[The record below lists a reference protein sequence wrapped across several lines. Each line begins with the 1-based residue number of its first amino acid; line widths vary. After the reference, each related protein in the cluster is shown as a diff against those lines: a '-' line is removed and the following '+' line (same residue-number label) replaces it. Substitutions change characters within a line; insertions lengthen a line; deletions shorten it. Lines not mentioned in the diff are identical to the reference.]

1 MKGNAFDQPTAHSPP
16 RSHPLRTREM
26 PTKNSGGAKAKRS
39 IIRTEIPPPTF
50 FPRSQPPSPSDRR
63 RCNGGSR
70 SKRRNST
77 ARRRRHCSKNGL
89 GGGMRKNGV
98 DRKIPF
104 SLFLFPLLSPE
115 ENVLISASM
124 QCMPLPQFV
133 SSSRQIPRLY
143 SHETG
148 SLTRDS
154 DISTPITVSMSK
166 DKREIHTTEDPTPQI
181 ISRFANRITTVSL
194 PHQRDLKPSDI
205 GGRQNC
211 FDLFRIPP
219 LFRPLPLPLDP
230 SPGGN
235 QFGRICLECY
245 PELDHKDNGIRI

>member
-1 MKGNAFDQPTAHSPP
+1 MKKREGERVRPTDRPSPP
-16 RSHPLRTREM
+16 TLPPSAYTREM

-39 IIRTEIPPPTF
+39 ILRTEIPPPTF
-50 FPRSQPPSPSDRR
+50 FPRSQPPSPSGRR

-77 ARRRRHCSKNGL
+77 ARRRRLCSKNGL

-124 QCMPLPQFV
+124 QCNACLSRNLYLPLGKFLV
-133 SSSRQIPRLY
+133 FS

-154 DISTPITVSMSK
+154 DISTPITVSISK
-166 DKREIHTTEDPTPQI
+166 DKGEIHTTDDPTPQ
-181 ISRFANRITTVSL
+181 N
-194 PHQRDLKPSDI
+194 H
-205 GGRQNC
+205 
-211 FDLFRIPP
+211 
-219 LFRPLPLPLDP
+219 LPL
-230 SPGGN
+230 
-235 QFGRICLECY
+235 C
-245 PELDHKDNGIRI
+245 